1 MVGYISSSVTT
12 KRISHYKDD
21 VIEFIVVP
29 KVIHDDTEK
38 VEDVVISLLSIKGDS
53 QF

>member
-1 MVGYISSSVTT
+1 MVGYISSSMTT
-12 KRISHYKDD
+12 KRISYYKDD
-21 VIEFIVVP
+21 VMEFIVVP
-29 KVIHDDTEK
+29 KVMYDDTEK

>member
-1 MVGYISSSVTT
+1 MVGYISSSLTT
-12 KRISHYKDD
+12 KRISYHKDA

-29 KVIHDDTEK
+29 KVIHNDTEK

>member
-1 MVGYISSSVTT
+1 MVGYISSSITT
-12 KRISHYKDD
+12 KRISYYKND

-29 KVIHDDTEK
+29 KVMHNDTEK
-38 VEDVVISLLSIKGDS
+38 VEDVIISLLSIKGDN